1 MNELAQLL
9 SPTFL
14 IVAAGVPFGIAA
26 IVFVLY
32 RRGPSGTLVFGMPLS
47 WAEPIEIRLVLYLMF
62 AAVLGVAGLIP
73 RILYPVAPDGSAFA
87 ALLLALTV
95 LTVLLDFAFGYAA
108 AGTLLQAAMGTRGRP
123 PFWFSRYLGP
133 VDSAIMTLGDFV
145 ARLLLHHGPTPAR
158 RPSKEA
164 EIDFENDALEL
175 EAESV
180 EPTPQSRAPRV
191 NRRDPHA
198 VARERIDRAIAE
210 YESQLTPA
218 QLERYLLMKE
228 IVEYLKGRG

>member
-1 MNELAQLL
+1 
-9 SPTFL
+9 
-14 IVAAGVPFGIAA
+14 
-26 IVFVLY
+26 
-32 RRGPSGTLVFGMPLS
+32 
-47 WAEPIEIRLVLYLMF
+47 
-62 AAVLGVAGLIP
+62 
-73 RILYPVAPDGSAFA
+73 
-87 ALLLALTV
+87 
-95 LTVLLDFAFGYAA
+95 
-108 AGTLLQAAMGTRGRP
+108 
-123 PFWFSRYLGP
+123 
-133 VDSAIMTLGDFV
+133 MTLGDFV
-145 ARLLLHHGPTPAR
+145 ARLLLHQGPTPAR
-158 RPSKEA
+158 RPPKEA